1 MIDDS
6 AIHEIVIRLARPTPS
21 GDHAIERAA
30 ILAEGSNCSDIE
42 AWIIRM
48 GGEPQAGVAAPL
60 RAGLHADRI
69 NARSSPAGAAPTRY
83 VLPAGSLG

>member
-6 AIHEIVIRLARPTPS
+6 VIREIVNRLARTTAS

-30 ILAEGSNCSDIE
+30 ILAEGSNCSEIE
-42 AWIIRM
+42 AWIVRM
-48 GGEPQAGVAAPL
+48 GGEPQTAAAASP

-69 NARSSPAGAAPTRY
+69 NARSVPAGGAPARY
-83 VLPAGSLG
+83 VLPAASLG